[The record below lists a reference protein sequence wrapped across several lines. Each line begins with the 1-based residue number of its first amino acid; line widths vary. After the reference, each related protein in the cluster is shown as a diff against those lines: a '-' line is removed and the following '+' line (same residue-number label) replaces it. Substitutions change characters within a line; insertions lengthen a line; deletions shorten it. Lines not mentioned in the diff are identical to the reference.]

1 MRRIFQW
8 IGHGGGTAA
17 QQHDPGPGVTAQQV
31 AAVLEHFPIG
41 SRVQYL
47 PEFQDNA
54 GRDTVILACHLDEVW
69 VYTAHDLQADRGGGT
84 GVLRVHTAD
93 GERILAGADAFY
105 LAVPHLYR
113 EELDYG
119 PGGDGEPT
127 RKMVNDFQRG
137 SAITLRRRGPDG
149 RVAQVACT
157 VVRGAGLRS
166 GYFAGR
172 RVACLAPDPAT
183 LSVVE
188 QRELHRIPTRIP
200 ATLSV
205 DRDEPPR
212 PCAILDFSERYLRVA
227 VAGGPAPTRRAVIRI
242 DLPDGSRSFVLRCK
256 VHRTEGDQV
265 VLAVTGILKN
275 RRFQSLEVVD
285 ELDFKTSLLHHP
297 DTHRVL
303 TGGGREAGVTVGE
316 G

>member
-1 MRRIFQW
+1 MRRIFRW
-8 IGHGGGTAA
+8 IGHGGGAAA
-17 QQHDPGPGVTAQQV
+17 QQDDASPGVTAEQV
-31 AAVLEHFPIG
+31 AAVLDHFPIG
-41 SRVQYL
+41 SRVQYH

-54 GRDTVILACHLDEVW
+54 GRDTVILACHLDELW
-69 VYTAHDLQADRGGGT
+69 VYTAHDLLADRGTGT
-84 GVLRVHTAD
+84 LRVNTVD
-93 GERILAGADAFY
+93 GDERVLAGADAFY
-105 LAVPHLYR
+105 LAVPHLHR

-119 PGGDGEPT
+119 PGGEPT
-127 RKMVNDFQRG
+127 RKLVNDFQRG

-149 RVAQVACT
+149 RIAQVVCT

-205 DRDEPPR
+205 DRDEPGR

-227 VAGGPAPTRRAVIRI
+227 VDGEPPPTPRAVIRI

-256 VHRTEGDQV
+256 IHRSEENQV

-275 RRFQSLEVVD
+275 RRFQPLEVVD

-303 TGGGREAGVTVGE
+303 VGDGGEGGVTARQG
-316 G
+316 